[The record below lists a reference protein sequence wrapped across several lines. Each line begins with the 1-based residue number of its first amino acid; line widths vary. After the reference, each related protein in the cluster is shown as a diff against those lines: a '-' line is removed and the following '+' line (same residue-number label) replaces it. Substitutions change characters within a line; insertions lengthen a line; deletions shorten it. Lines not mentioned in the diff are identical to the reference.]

1 LDEELRSHLEMAARD
16 RVERGEKPE
25 EALAAAQREF
35 GNVALVK
42 EVTRRAWGW
51 VWAEQLVQDARYG
64 ARSLSRSP
72 AFTLVALLT
81 LALGIGAN
89 TAVISIVNAML
100 FRPRPVAQPE
110 RLVELY
116 VGDASHPY
124 RTSSYQDFL
133 TFRQQP
139 DIFSGLAAY
148 NIEQFKLGG
157 AEDVEQV
164 WGEAVSGNYFELLG
178 VNASKGR
185 TFLPEEDQTPG
196 THPVAVISHGLWQ
209 RRFGAD
215 PAVIGQTI
223 ILNHQSLT
231 VVGIAPPQYTGMIRG
246 LAIEVWVPLMMMPR
260 MMPQPGLALL
270 NSRGN
275 SWLFMVGRLRPGAT
289 LEQARARFELI
300 SRQLQDAY
308 PEHWREKREGSNE
321 VRENFVTV
329 LPESET
335 RIHPQARSSVYAA
348 IALILVMINLV
359 MLTACMNL
367 AGLLLARALGRRREM
382 AVRLALGA
390 GRGRLI
396 RQLLTESMLLALAA
410 GVAGT
415 LLAMWLTSLLVASMP
430 ALPEGVRLSIDLRM
444 DWRVLAYTFGFSSFV
459 GVFFGLVPAMQSSRP
474 DVIAALK
481 DGSEVSTGG
490 YAQSRLRNG
499 LIAAQVALALLL
511 LTGVGLVVRSLQN
524 ISPTRLGFDSANL
537 VVAPLVLERQ
547 YDRARS
553 QEFYRQLAERT
564 LALPGVRTVSFVD
577 EVPGGLLG
585 RQRSSVGIEG
595 YRPPAGESM
604 EIDYNT
610 ISAGYLTAMNIPVVQ
625 GRDFNEGDRD
635 GAPCVA
641 VVNESFE
648 RRYFA
653 AGRALG
659 KHLTKFESPSD
670 RRRCEIV
677 GVVRDDKVQSLQKE
691 PLPWFA
697 FPLQQ
702 SHATGMVMLV
712 HSTGAPE
719 SIVPMVRRTV
729 QSLDRNI
736 PVSDVLTLND
746 SFEPVLFMYRL
757 FGIVVGA
764 CGGLAVLLATL
775 GIYGTVSYVVAQR
788 TREIGVRM
796 ALGANKQDILGLV
809 IRQGM
814 MRVVYGLG
822 VGLLLALGLTRV
834 LDSSVFG
841 VDLLYGVTTNDPLT
855 FVLVGAVLLL
865 VTLLAC
871 YIPARRAAKV
881 DPLIAL
887 RAE

>member
-1 LDEELRSHLEMAARD
+1 MYTLLQDLRYAIRTLSK
-16 RVERGEKPE
+16 KPGF
-25 EALAAAQREF
+25 ALI
-35 GNVALVK
+35 VIV
-42 EVTRRAWGW
+42 
-51 VWAEQLVQDARYG
+51 
-64 ARSLSRSP
+64 
-72 AFTLVALLT
+72 T
-81 LALGIGAN
+81 LAVGIGAN
-89 TAVISIVNAML
+89 TAVFSIVNAML
-100 FRPRPVAQPE
+100 LRPRPVAQPE

-116 VGDASHPY
+116 VGDVGHPY
-124 RTSSYQDFL
+124 HAGSYEDFL
-133 TFRQQP
+133 IFRDQAE
-139 DIFSGLAAY
+139 IFSGLAAY
-148 NIEQFKLGG
+148 SIEQFKLGG

-178 VNASKGR
+178 VNAARGR

-223 ILNHQSLT
+223 TLNHQPLT
-231 VVGIAPPQYTGMIRG
+231 VIGIAPPQYTGMMRG
-246 LAIEVWVPLMMMPR
+246 LAVEVWIPLMMVPR
-260 MMPQPGLALL
+260 MAPQYGLARLY
-270 NSRGN
+270 SRGN

-289 LEQARARFELI
+289 LEQARARFDLI
-300 SRQLQDAY
+300 SRQLREAY

-321 VRENFVTV
+321 VRDKFVTV

-335 RIHPQARSSVYAA
+335 RIHPQTYSSAYAA
-348 IALILVMINLV
+348 IALILVMVNLV
-359 MLTACMNL
+359 MLIACMNL
-367 AGLLLARALGRRREM
+367 AGLSLARALGRRREI

-390 GRGRLI
+390 GRGRI
-396 RQLLTESMLLALAA
+396 VRQLLTESVLLALAA

-415 LLAMWLTSLLVASMP
+415 LLAMWLTNLLVAFIP
-430 ALPEGVRLSIDLRM
+430 TLPEGVRLSIDLHM
-444 DWRVLAYTFGFSSFV
+444 DWRVLAYTFGFSFTV
-459 GVFFGLVPAMQSSRP
+459 GVLFGLVPALQTSRP
-474 DVIAALK
+474 DVIATLK
-481 DGSEVSTGG
+481 EGAEVFAGG
-490 YAQSRLRNG
+490 HAQSRLRNG
-499 LIAAQVALALLL
+499 LIVAQVALALLL
-511 LTGVGLVVRSLQN
+511 LTGVGLAARSLRN
-524 ISPTRLGFDSANL
+524 ISPTRLGFASANL
-537 VVAPLVLERQ
+537 VVAPLTLERQ

-564 LALPGVRTVSFVD
+564 LALPGVRAVSFVD
-577 EVPGGLLG
+577 VVPGGLLG

-595 YRPPAGESM
+595 YGPSAGESM

-610 ISAGYLTAMNIPVVQ
+610 IGAGYLTSMNIPVVQ
-625 GRDFNEGDRD
+625 GRDFDERDRD

-659 KHLTKFESPSD
+659 KHLTKLGSPPASS
-670 RRRCEIV
+670 RCEIV
-677 GVVRDDKVQSLQKE
+677 GVVRDNRVQSLQKE
-691 PLPWFA
+691 PLPWYA

-712 HSTGAPE
+712 HPTGAPE
-719 SIVPMVRRTV
+719 SIVPSVRRAI
-729 QSLDRNI
+729 QSLDRDI

-746 SFEPVLFMYRL
+746 TFKPFLFMYRL

-764 CGGLAVLLATL
+764 CGGLAVLLASM

-788 TREIGVRM
+788 TREIGIRV

-814 MRVVYGLG
+814 IRVVYGLIL
-822 VGLLLALGLTRV
+822 GLLLALALARV
-834 LDSSVFG
+834 LASSMFG
-841 VDLLYGVTTNDPLT
+841 VDLLYGVSANDPLT
-855 FVLVGAVLLL
+855 YVLVGAVLLT

-871 YIPARRAAKV
+871 YIPARVATKV
-881 DPLIAL
+881 DPLVAL
-887 RAE
+887 RYE